1 MTKSRK
7 ASSARQFAEK
17 AAEKM
22 IEQLRK
28 GVAPWQKG
36 WDKPEGSEIPAYN
49 PVSGTRYR
57 GLNSFVLASESCE
70 RGYSDPRWTTYRG
83 AKKVGAQV
91 RRGEKGVGVEYW
103 KFPTREQE
111 ERRAA
116 AVRAG
121 EEPEKL
127 RIIHRTYTVFNA
139 EQIEGMPSLESELRK
154 VSRWEA
160 CERAEALLAASGA
173 RIEHRGGNRAFY
185 RPSEDLI
192 VLPRQQ
198 QFHSPEAYY
207 STALHEL
214 GHWTGHVSRLDRSE
228 LMKGAFGSPEYAR
241 EELRAEMT
249 SVTVNGMLRLP
260 HDPDSHA
267 SYAGHWIKALE
278 ENPNE
283 LRHAARDAGNM
294 SDYILQFDRYE
305 ERQSEEKPRE
315 AGLSPSVFRQQ
326 PELGQHPQPQ
336 PAREPVAAF
345 DRQGFA
351 CYVKKP

>member
-1 MTKSRK
+1 MTRSKK
-7 ASSARQFAEK
+7 GNSARQFAEK

-36 WDKPEGSEIPAYN
+36 WDKPEGSDLPPYN
-49 PVSGTRYR
+49 PVTGTRYR
-57 GLNSFVLASESCE
+57 GLNSFVLSSECTE

-83 AKKVGAQV
+83 AKKAGAQV
-91 RRGEKGVGVEYW
+91 RKGEKGVGVEYW

-111 ERRAA
+111 ER
-116 AVRAG
+116 VRTAIAAG
-121 EEPEKL
+121 EDPEKL

-139 EQIEGMPSLESELRK
+139 EQIDGLGALEGALEE
-154 VSRWEA
+154 VNRWEA
-160 CERAEALLAASGA
+160 CERAEALLRASGA

-192 VLPRQQ
+192 VLPKQQ

-214 GHWTGHVSRLDRSE
+214 GHWTGHASRLDRSE
-228 LMKGAFGSPEYAR
+228 LMKGAFGSPEYAK

-267 SYAGHWIKALE
+267 AYVGSWIKALE
-278 ENPNE
+278 EDPNE
-283 LRHAARDAGNM
+283 LRYAARDAGRM
-294 SDYILQFDRYE
+294 SDYILQFDRHE
-305 ERQSEEKPRE
+305 EPQTEEKPRE
-315 AGLSPSVFRQQ
+315 AGLSSSVSRHQ
-326 PELGQHPQPQ
+326 PGQIQDSQPQ
-336 PAREPVAAF
+336 P
-345 DRQGFA
+345 
-351 CYVKKP
+351 